1 MGAGE
6 TQMAGPVGTKKEEA
20 LRIRMEE
27 LGILEKDLVER
38 FIRSG
43 GHGGQ
48 NVNKVATC
56 VYLKHV
62 PSGIE
67 VKCQEE
73 RSQAVNRYRARKIL
87 TDKIEEMIKGRESE
101 EQQRIAKIRR
111 QKRKRSKRA
120 KEKMLEEKKK
130 QSRKKEA
137 RRFRPESGDLE

>member
-1 MGAGE
+1 
-6 TQMAGPVGTKKEEA
+6 MAGPVSSKKEEA
-20 LRIRMEE
+20 LRKRMEG

-43 GHGGQ
+43 GRGGQ

-56 VYLKHV
+56 VYLKHL
-62 PSGIE
+62 PTGIE

-73 RSQAVNRYRARKIL
+73 RSQALNRHRARKIL
-87 TDKIEEMIKGRESE
+87 VDKIESLILGRESE
-101 EQQRIAKIRR
+101 KQQQIAKIRR

-120 KEKMLEEKKK
+120 KEKMLDAKKR

-137 RRFRPESGDLE
+137 RRFTPDQSDLN